1 MESKKKG
8 NEYFSKGDY
17 SNAVKLY
24 LQAINEL
31 TASGSNTGS
40 DSAAVDASSS
50 SSSINE
56 DLQILHSNIAA
67 SYLKLKQYQN
77 ALDASNKSLDIITKK
92 SDAQDKVKTKAL
104 FRRAQAK
111 LGLNDMQG
119 AYRDVSDL
127 IKSNPNIPEVKEFL
141 QQLVLKMK
149 GLNDPTAQLSP
160 ARKLIAHA
168 LENESSQKDAIRQLI
183 SMLQETASVP
193 SFSRD
198 LAKSSDGLWKL
209 CEKDPL
215 ALAVISQVAIT
226 QYEPLSKANP
236 DYVATLRKYAFPST
250 HQNFQYEERTQ
261 TSAIITLLRMIDCG
275 RSSRPV
281 SEFEDEE
288 PSSSASTGSGK
299 AASQSN
305 KRKGRRREEKEITR
319 LNEELWG
326 EPNADAIK
334 VFVDA
339 LNHPLSLPREAAVE
353 ACATY
358 CGATEKHARLFV
370 QYDGIEHLSTLAVY
384 RPQLASVLLAK
395 ILPALKSQDEVQKHV
410 VNMCNPL
417 TNQNPYADK
426 TAIDQTYA
434 AACSLLALLQANQEL
449 GVWVVEQDEQKI
461 LKSLGSTHI
470 SEVPDKV
477 VAVVAEIFCQIANSE
492 KGRGI
497 LGDIAHGP
505 LQALIHSTNENI
517 RSAASV
523 ALAKMNAVKF
533 DSSSEQGSIVLG
545 AVATLLGKNAKEEEI
560 KRGVEALDYVIQDV
574 DVKTLLTAEGDGTK
588 ILHKLC
594 ELAMKE
600 ESAKSAF
607 AYGLAYLFANITM
620 DSDEARK
627 EKLREMEVTEEQ
639 YEQFE
644 ELTKSKTRIGR
655 KDTPEE
661 VAARV
666 DAFVRSDGIKALRAL
681 VFNSGGGERVCIT
694 AGKAFVNCA
703 GQQRVRGTM
712 IAQGAIGALLK
723 IVSSLGTGAH
733 TKTKDATHALARLL
747 ITTDPRLLSESQ
759 VMDSIAPLLEQIRNN
774 DDQLI
779 LFECLMALTNIGSI
793 SWEAKERIVSLKGIS
808 PIEYA
813 QFNDNLM
820 VRRAAT
826 ETLANIAQIDE
837 VTEWI
842 SNPEKC
848 RLWLLLSEDWDQDM
862 ETARAASGVFANI
875 SSDPRITKVLRGDDV
890 KAKDTGENGIE
901 RMIKSATECPYDEIR
916 HRMSVAL
923 AEIASSDNPEVRSDE
938 KELNKIIEALE
949 MVSKMEV
956 PSQSSDFALQA
967 LDALRN
973 LEPLPSNADTQSN
986 KEPGDTS
993 ADE

>member
-1 MESKKKG
+1 MESKRNG
-8 NEYFSKGDY
+8 NDCFAKGDY
-17 SNAVKLY
+17 SNAAKLY

-31 TASGSNTGS
+31 TASNSNEGS
-40 DSAAVDASSS
+40 DSATASS

-77 ALDASNKSLDIITKK
+77 ALDASNKALDIITKK
-92 SDAQDKVKTKAL
+92 SDAQDKVRTKAL

-111 LGLNDMQG
+111 LGMNDMQG

-127 IKSNPNIPEVKEFL
+127 IKANPNIPEVKEFL

-160 ARKLIAHA
+160 ARKIIAHA

-183 SMLQETASVP
+183 SMLQETASIP

-226 QYEPLSKANP
+226 QYDQLSKANP
-236 DYVATLRKYAFPST
+236 DFVTTLRKYAFPST

-261 TSAIITLLRMIDCG
+261 TSAIITLLRMVDCG

-288 PSSSASTGSGK
+288 PSSSSTASGSGK
-299 AASQSN
+299 GASQSN
-305 KRKGRRREEKEITR
+305 KRKGRRREEKDIAR

-395 ILPALKSQDEVQKHV
+395 ILPALKNQDEVQKHV
-410 VNMCNPL
+410 VNMCSPL
-417 TNQNPYADK
+417 TSQNPYADK
-426 TAIDQTYA
+426 AAIDQTYA

-470 SEVPDKV
+470 AEAPDKV

-497 LGDIAHGP
+497 LGDITQGP
-505 LQALIHSTNENI
+505 LQTLIHSTNESI

-574 DVKTLLTAEGDGTK
+574 DVKTLLTAEGDGIK

-644 ELTKSKTRIGR
+644 ELTKSKTRVGR

-694 AGKAFVNCA
+694 AGKALLNCA

-712 IAQGAIGALLK
+712 IAQGSIGALLK
-723 IVSSLGTGAH
+723 IVSSFGTGAY

-759 VMDSIAPLLEQIRNN
+759 VMDSIAPLLEQIRNC
-774 DDQLI
+774 DDQLV

-826 ETLANIAQIDE
+826 EALANIAQVDE
-837 VTEWI
+837 VIEWI

-875 SSDPRITKVLRGDDV
+875 SSVPKITKVLRSDAV
-890 KAKDTGENGIE
+890 KTKDTEENGIE
-901 RMIKSATECPYDEIR
+901 RIIKTATGCLHDEIR

-923 AEIASSDNPEVRSDE
+923 AEIASSDDPEVRSDE
-938 KELNKIIEALE
+938 KELSEIIDALD

-956 PSQSSDFALQA
+956 PSASSDFALQA
-967 LDALRN
+967 LETLRN
-973 LEPLPSNADTQSN
+973 LEPLPPNATVEASVDES
-986 KEPGDTS
+986 TS
-993 ADE
+993 E